1 MSGAPG
7 FLTRLLRPGRG
18 ERGGGAMR
26 LVFWSTI
33 GGAIGDPEG
42 SSLRRAGNGEL
53 AAQSSAGAINTAHD
67 LWAAQILKYGEDIPW
82 KNAAELY
89 STIDSIQHGDTPWKV
104 YKIRYQGQLPAGTP
118 PKWMTQTY
126 ELCTRDVHAVLHTQL
141 ATTDFKGQLNYTPYR
156 QFNGKGRRDDIA
168 QDPSMHG
175 CMLIPL
181 GAGSDKTTISV
192 ATGHQEYHPVY
203 VTPGNITNIVR
214 RAQSLKR
221 QCKTVAYQ
229 RFVRQMY
236 HACLALIFEP
246 LKAGMTTPEVVRC
259 PDGHFRRAV
268 YTLGPY
274 IADYSEQ
281 NWCPKSDAPAKDLDL
296 PGARIRTQAKTYLLI
311 TTFDPEILWDDLGI
325 HHDVVPYT
333 HGFPQA
339 EIYELLSPD
348 LLHQFIKGTFKDHLV
363 EWVMEYLHDKHGQTR
378 ALEIIADIDHR
389 ISAVSSFPGL
399 RRFPDGQDFQQWTGD
414 DSKALMKVYLAEIAG
429 HVPPA
434 MLRCMSAFLD
444 FCYLVRRNA
453 ISADTL
459 DEIQDALNR
468 FHTYHD
474 IFIATGVR
482 VTISLPRQHSMVHY
496 IPSIILFGSPNGLC
510 SSITESKHIKAVKE
524 PWRRSNRHNALIQ
537 MLRTLT
543 RLDRLAAIQS
553 IFTSQGIMQGSTSL
567 YTAQTLRGEAPEALE
582 PAKDDDDDDDSGDSP
597 GPKSLSS
604 VELARTPQRAFPKNI
619 TDLAAH
625 IQQPLLP
632 ELVRR
637 FLYEQLNPE
646 SNISSSAVP
655 LDSCPRFDGR
665 VRVFLSA
672 VTRFYAP
679 SDLCGAGGMYR
690 ERIRANPKWHGKYPR
705 YDTVFVVTDP
715 DLPGM
720 HGMEIGRVFL
730 FFSFIHSDTHY
741 PCALVQWYRRSRQ
754 DDDTGMWV
762 VTPEVE
768 RNCHPTLAVL
778 HLDCI
783 ARAAHL
789 LPVYGS
795 ELLPDD
801 FHFSYSLDS
810 FRAFFVNRYTDH
822 HTHEFLSE

>member
-1 MSGAPG
+1 MDLPFNGGRPSFACPLCLRKCTTSGGLARHYNMQHREFTPASEDDEEHRHSTDLHDEINARPCDING
-7 FLTRLLRPGRG
+7 NYLPSHSPPPPLASLNGQALLSWQPFASRT
-18 ERGGGAMR
+18 EFDFAHFHF
-26 LVFWSTI
+26 V
-33 GGAIGDPEG
+33 E
-42 SSLRRAGNGEL
+42 
-53 AAQSSAGAINTAHD
+53 AQSSAGAINTALD

-89 STIDSIQHGDTPWKV
+89 STIDSIQHGDAPWK
-104 YKIRYQGQLPAGTP
+104 
-118 PKWMTQTY
+118 WMMQTY
-126 ELCTRDVHAVLHTQL
+126 ELCTRDVRAVLHTQL
-141 ATTDFKGQLNYTPYR
+141 TTTDFKGQFNYTPYR
-156 QFNGKGRRDDIA
+156 QFNGKGRRVWSNLMSGDWAWKQADDIV

-175 CMLIPL
+175 CMLVPL
-181 GAGSDKTTISV
+181 GAGSDKTTVSV

-214 RAQSLKR
+214 RAHGNGVLPASFLPIPKALKR
-221 QCKTVAYQ
+221 QRKTVAYQ

-274 IADYSEQ
+274 IADYPEQVWLACIVQ
-281 NWCPKSDAPAKDLDL
+281 NWCPKCDAPAKDLDS
-296 PGARIRTQAKTYLLI
+296 PGARIRTQAKTDLLI
-311 TTFDPEILWDDLGI
+311 TTFDPGILWDDFGI
-325 HHDVVPYT
+325 RHDVV
-333 HGFPQA
+333 
-339 EIYELLSPD
+339 
-348 LLHQFIKGTFKDHLV
+348 GTFKDHLV

-399 RRFPDGQDFQQWTGD
+399 RHFPDGRDFQQWTGD
-414 DSKALMKVYLAEIAG
+414 DLKALMKVYLAAIAG

-434 MLRCMSAFLD
+434 MLRCMSAFLN

-459 DEIQDALNR
+459 DEIQDALN
-468 FHTYHD
+468 
-474 IFIATGVR
+474 
-482 VTISLPRQHSMVHY
+482 L
-496 IPSIILFGSPNGLC
+496 
-510 SSITESKHIKAVKE
+510 KE

-537 MLRTLT
+537 MLRTLM
-543 RLDRLAAIQS
+543 RLDRLAAIRS
-553 IFTSQGIMQGSTSL
+553 IFASQGMMQGSTSS
-567 YTAQTLRGEAPEALE
+567 YAAQTLQGEAPEAPE
-582 PAKDDDDDDDSGDSP
+582 PAKDDDDDDDG
-597 GPKSLSS
+597 GGF
-604 VELARTPQRAFPKNI
+604 ARTQVFIRAFPKNI

-637 FLYEQLNPE
+637 FLYEQLNPD
-646 SNISSSAVP
+646 SNISLSAVP

-672 VTRFYAP
+672 VARF
-679 SDLCGAGGMYR
+679 LCS
-690 ERIRANPKWHGKYPR
+690 ERPLRGPVGF
-705 YDTVFVVTDP
+705 FVVTDP

-730 FFSFIHSDTHY
+730 FFSSPIPTHTTHA
-741 PCALVQWYRRSRQ
+741 PLSNGTRHSRQ
-754 DDDTGMWV
+754 DDDTSMWV
-762 VTPEVE
+762 VTYSRGREKPPPDT
-768 RNCHPTLAVL
+768 CSTAPGL
-778 HLDCI
+778 HC
-783 ARAAHL
+783 ARG
-789 LPVYGS
+789 PSSSVYGS